1 MFCCPGVR
9 GGEDALADNGGLITP
24 AFKALVKHNKTSWR
38 TSSSIWLA
46 LNERN
51 FLPSKAQV

>member
-9 GGEDALADNGGLITP
+9 GVEDALADNGGLITP

-38 TSSSIWLA
+38 TSSPIRLA
-46 LNERN
+46 CNEIN
-51 FLPSKAQV
+51 F